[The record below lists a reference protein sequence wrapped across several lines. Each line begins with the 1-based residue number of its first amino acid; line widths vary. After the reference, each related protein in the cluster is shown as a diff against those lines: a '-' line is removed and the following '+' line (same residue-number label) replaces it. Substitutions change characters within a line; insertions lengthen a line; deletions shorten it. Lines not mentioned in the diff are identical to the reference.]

1 MISLPSA
8 VRAFFCTR
16 SVDMRKSFDGLSGLV
31 EECFR
36 QDLLDGH
43 LFLFVNR
50 RRDRIK
56 ALYFDHDGLAIW
68 YKKQVRDC
76 PHPLAFTGIDGYPHN
91 RAGWPDAA
99 GGMDRSSPPSDP
111 RRCPMSRDAGLVTP
125 PRARPSF
132 GRRRSANSGAA

>member
-1 MISLPSA
+1 VISLPSA
-8 VRAFFCTR
+8 VRAFLCTR

-56 ALYFDHDGLAIW
+56 VLYFDHDGLAIW
-68 YKKQVRDC
+68 YKRLEVGGFQVPDAGDRDGIELDAAQ
-76 PHPLAFTGIDGYPHN
+76 LAMILSGIDLKT
-91 RAGWPDAA
+91 A
-99 GGMDRSSPPSDP
+99 
-111 RRCPMSRDAGLVTP
+111 
-125 PRARPSF
+125 
-132 GRRRSANSGAA
+132 RRRQRFRPAGRAAVPTKNQENSSEKDLHNIDVRI

>member
-31 EECFR
+31 QECFR

-50 RRDRIK
+50 RRDRLK
-56 ALYFDHDGLAIW
+56 VLYFDHDGLAIW
-68 YKKQVRDC
+68 YKRLEAGSFQVPDAGGRDGIELD
-76 PHPLAFTGIDGYPHN
+76 PARLAMILSGIDLET
-91 RAGWPDAA
+91 A
-99 GGMDRSSPPSDP
+99 
-111 RRCPMSRDAGLVTP
+111 
-125 PRARPSF
+125 
-132 GRRRSANSGAA
+132 RRRKRFRPARGIPPKNQENSSERDLHTSNNLV

>member
-16 SVDMRKSFDGLSGLV
+16 SVDMRKSFDGRSGLV

-68 YKKQVRDC
+68 YKRLEVGGFQVPDAGDRDGIELDAAQ
-76 PHPLAFTGIDGYPHN
+76 LAMILSGIDLK
-91 RAGWPDAA
+91 AA
-99 GGMDRSSPPSDP
+99 
-111 RRCPMSRDAGLVTP
+111 
-125 PRARPSF
+125 
-132 GRRRSANSGAA
+132 RRRRRFRAATSIPSKNQGDSCERDLHNSNARI

>member
-1 MISLPSA
+1 
-8 VRAFFCTR
+8 
-16 SVDMRKSFDGLSGLV
+16 MRKSFDGLSGLG

-68 YKKQVRDC
+68 YKRLEVGCFQVPDAGDRDGIELD
-76 PHPLAFTGIDGYPHN
+76 PAQLAMIRSGIDLK
-91 RAGWPDAA
+91 AA
-99 GGMDRSSPPSDP
+99 
-111 RRCPMSRDAGLVTP
+111 
-125 PRARPSF
+125 
-132 GRRRSANSGAA
+132 RRRRRFQLPARVPAGA

>member
-8 VRAFFCTR
+8 VRAFLCTR

-36 QDLLDGH
+36 QDLLTGH

-56 ALYFDHDGLAIW
+56 VLYFDHDGLAIW
-68 YKKQVRDC
+68 YKRLEAGSFQVPEAGDRDGIELD
-76 PHPLAFTGIDGYPHN
+76 PARLAMILSGIDLET
-91 RAGWPDAA
+91 A
-99 GGMDRSSPPSDP
+99 
-111 RRCPMSRDAGLVTP
+111 
-125 PRARPSF
+125 
-132 GRRRSANSGAA
+132 RRRQRFRPARGIPPKNQENSSERDLHNSTDRV

>member
-1 MISLPSA
+1 MA
-8 VRAFFCTR
+8 R
-16 SVDMRKSFDGLSGLV
+16 SYSPHSQGDQEDPSFDGLSGLV

-68 YKKQVRDC
+68 YKRLELGCFQVPDAGDRDGIELD
-76 PHPLAFTGIDGYPHN
+76 PAQLAMILSGIDLK
-91 RAGWPDAA
+91 AA
-99 GGMDRSSPPSDP
+99 
-111 RRCPMSRDAGLVTP
+111 
-125 PRARPSF
+125 
-132 GRRRSANSGAA
+132 RRRRFRTAASIPPKNQGDSSERDLHNSNARV

>member
-8 VRAFFCTR
+8 VRAFLCTR

-68 YKKQVRDC
+68 YKRLEAGCFQVPDAGDRDGLELDAAQ
-76 PHPLAFTGIDGYPHN
+76 LAMILSGIDLKS
-91 RAGWPDAA
+91 A
-99 GGMDRSSPPSDP
+99 
-111 RRCPMSRDAGLVTP
+111 
-125 PRARPSF
+125 
-132 GRRRSANSGAA
+132 RRRPRFRAAAPIPSKSQGDSCERDLHNSNARS

>member
-36 QDLLDGH
+36 QDLLTGH

-56 ALYFDHDGLAIW
+56 VLYFDHDGLAIW
-68 YKKQVRDC
+68 YKRLEAGSFQVPDAGDRDGIELD
-76 PHPLAFTGIDGYPHN
+76 PARLAMILSGIDLET
-91 RAGWPDAA
+91 A
-99 GGMDRSSPPSDP
+99 
-111 RRCPMSRDAGLVTP
+111 
-125 PRARPSF
+125 
-132 GRRRSANSGAA
+132 RRRKRFRPARGIPPKNQENSSERDLHNSNDRV

>member
-8 VRAFFCTR
+8 VRAFLCTR

-31 EECFR
+31 EERFR

-68 YKKQVRDC
+68 YKRLEVGCFQVPDPGDRDGIELD
-76 PHPLAFTGIDGYPHN
+76 PAQLALILSGIDLK
-91 RAGWPDAA
+91 AA
-99 GGMDRSSPPSDP
+99 
-111 RRCPMSRDAGLVTP
+111 
-125 PRARPSF
+125 
-132 GRRRSANSGAA
+132 RRRRRFRAAASIPSKNQGSSSERDLHNSNDRV